1 MWANG
6 VLKWGCSCVVW
17 TTPVW
22 RFTGGVLHKEGTARG
37 WGSQAIL
44 VIPTIG
50 FSGNL
55 RAAHLGA
62 RGTIWGQ

>member
-6 VLKWGCSCVVW
+6 VLEWGWSCVVW
-17 TTPVW
+17 TALVW
-22 RFTGGVLHKEGTARG
+22 RFTGGVLHTEGTARG

-44 VIPTIG
+44 VIPMLG

-62 RGTIWGQ
+62 RGIIWGQ